1 MFIPKNNLLVKDV
14 MLSNDNFPI
23 VSANHITKEAIDKM
37 NHFRI
42 GIACIVSN
50 KMILEAVFCDGDLR
64 RTIINNQQTLSSFF
78 IDDIINY
85 AVKDYKFV
93 NEKTTLLEAVK
104 LMGELKI
111 WDLPVIN
118 SKLELKGLLHLHP
131 AVLSLLNQRIIE

>member
-23 VSANHITKEAIDKM
+23 VSVNHITKEAIDKM

-42 GIACIVSN
+42 DLAAIVSN
-50 KMILEAVFCDGDLR
+50 KMIQDAIFCDWDLR
-64 RTIINNQQTLSSFF
+64 RRVINNQQTLACFF
-78 IDDIINY
+78 INNIINY
-85 AVKDYKFV
+85 AVKVYKFI
-93 NEKTTLLEAVK
+93 NEKITFLDAFRLMVK
-104 LMGELKI
+104 LEI

-131 AVLSLLNQRIIE
+131 AIIRLLNQRKI